1 MQPPVRTIIR
11 GVEYPSMA
19 AAARALGVNRVA
31 VWQAAERG
39 TLNRVGFGDKVPVI
53 IDGITYPSLS
63 EAARALGITH
73 QSVSSR
79 VRWGTAQRAQ
89 EAAA

>member
-39 TLNRVGFGDKVPVI
+39 WLDGVGTGMKRTPVT

-63 EAARALGITH
+63 DAGKALGITR
-73 QSVSSR
+73 QAVASR
-79 VRWGTAQRAQ
+79 VRWGTAQAGRA
-89 EAAA
+89 

>member
-19 AAARALGVNRVA
+19 AAARALGVHRSV
-31 VWQAAERG
+31 VWRAAERG
-39 TLNRVGFGDKVPVI
+39 TLDRVGFGDKVPVT

-63 EAARALGITH
+63 EAGRALGITR
-73 QSVSSR
+73 QAVASR